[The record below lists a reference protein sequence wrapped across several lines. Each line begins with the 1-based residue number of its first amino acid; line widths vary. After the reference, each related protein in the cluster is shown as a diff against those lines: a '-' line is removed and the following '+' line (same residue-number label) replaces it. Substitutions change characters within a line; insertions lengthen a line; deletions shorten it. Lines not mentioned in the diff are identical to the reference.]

1 MSSGRSKASSSS
13 SADAAAVD
21 SNDDEA
27 YTDAAADYVG
37 DGIPRNTKIKVYWTG
52 ERRWFV
58 GVVDDVAEEDGKRIH
73 HVTYNDGDTKW
84 HHLPSEWW
92 LQVPE
97 TAKEKAAKAKAK
109 AEAEMRAAERAA
121 AERAAAERAAAE
133 RAVAE
138 RAVAER
144 AVAERRTSSSSTA
157 RRKKRPRPQPKQQS
171 PWVDASVPSNWVSH
185 DVVPVVETVPP
196 LSPVSARTIEHLPMG
211 VVKLSGFLSDELRQ
225 RLYDTVMIAGWDH
238 RVSGS
243 YADSVYTNAAGAP
256 NILLHYNYYSSPS
269 PDQPPPMGVLQIADA
284 VHRAYREMEAA
295 EAGIRPPDEQ
305 QQQPQPSVSQQRATP
320 TAASTQ
326 GGGAN
331 GGEADRTVRRARRT
345 RSGSGGAPAPP
356 NDAEYE
362 AELLE
367 QRKARCKFPAD
378 PDFQSVLALGYQ
390 ATDSFRWHT
399 DMAGDD
405 GWLCSISLGATATF
419 EYLPQIAMSARDRIE
434 AHKQLDPVSVQVG
447 CGDCLLFH
455 GGYLPHRIT
464 HCEAVPS
471 EAFARMSAGNS
482 IARMNLQCRVFG
494 ASAGHGLHSLLQL
507 AGAVP
512 ISGGTTRDGETASS
526 RDGDTESTVSV
537 V

>member
-1 MSSGRSKASSSS
+1 MSSGKSR
-13 SADAAAVD
+13 DLPPAAAA
-21 SNDDEA
+21 N
-27 YTDAAADYVG
+27 AAADSADEDSDDEDYTDPATDYATSDAV
-37 DGIPRNTKIKVYWTG
+37 PRHTKIKVYWTG
-52 ERRWFV
+52 ERRWFF

-92 LQVPE
+92 LQIPE
-97 TAKEKAAKAKAK
+97 TAKEKAAKAKA
-109 AEAEMRAAERAA
+109 EAERKAAERAA
-121 AERAAAERAAAE
+121 AAEQKAS
-133 RAVAE
+133 
-138 RAVAER
+138 
-144 AVAERRTSSSSTA
+144 RTSTA
-157 RRKKRPRPQPKQQS
+157 VRKKRPRPQPKPQS
-171 PWVDASVPSNWVSH
+171 PRVDAPAPSNWVSQ
-185 DVVPVVETVPP
+185 DVVPAVETVPP

-211 VVKLSGFLSDELRQ
+211 VVKLSGFLSDEVRQ
-225 RLYDTVMIAGWDH
+225 CLYDKVITAGWDY

-256 NILLHYNYYSSPS
+256 NILLHYNYYSSPQ
-269 PDQPPPMGVLQIADA
+269 PDQPPPMVVLQIADA
-284 VHRAYREMEAA
+284 IHRAYREMEAA
-295 EAGIRPPDEQ
+295 EAEARPPDEQ
-305 QQQPQPSVSQQRATP
+305 QQPPPLPQQPSSSQQQAVP
-320 TAASTQ
+320 AAASTQ
-326 GGGAN
+326 AEVG
-331 GGEADRTVRRARRT
+331 GGEADRAARRARRA
-345 RSGSGGAPAPP
+345 RSGSGDAPESP

-362 AELLE
+362 AQLLA
-367 QRKARCKFPAD
+367 QRKARCKFPDD
-378 PDFQSVLALGYQ
+378 PDFQSLLALGYQ

-419 EYLPQIAMSARDRIE
+419 EYLPQIAPSARDRIE
-434 AHKQLDPVSVQVG
+434 ARKQLEPVSVQVG

-471 EAFARMSAGNS
+471 EWFARSAGNS

-512 ISGGTTRDGETASS
+512 NSAGLTRDVETASS
-526 RDGDTESTVSV
+526 RDGDTESTVSQMV
-537 V
+537 